1 MLQMED
7 AVLPLA
13 AAQQTTKPCGF
24 TEEEIARFR
33 ELMLDEVTICFN
45 AKNAEGRNAKSAK
58 TPAPSCRVSL
68 CELCVKTFADFALK
82 KRTGCKKRS
91 RRMRNA
97 SLATHA
103 LPRMAALRFPQNIQE
118 K

>member
-33 ELMLDEVTICFN
+33 ELMLEEVTICFN
-45 AKNAEGRNAKSAK
+45 AKGRNAKRAK
-58 TPAPSCRVSL
+58 MSQ
-68 CELCVKTFADFALK
+68 K
-82 KRTGCKKRS
+82 
-91 RRMRNA
+91 
-97 SLATHA
+97 
-103 LPRMAALRFPQNIQE
+103 QQE
-118 K
+118 KP